1 MNDIEKLS
9 DFDLFQLFEDE
20 KKECKRWKAIY
31 QVEPCSH
38 SYKHFSQHRDS
49 YEIIKDEMA
58 RRDNDPT
65 IVLHIPGLAN
75 RRAAEL
81 NLYFNKKKTTPIA

>member
-65 IVLHIPGLAN
+65 IVLHILNAN
-75 RRAAEL
+75 AIPCCIVG
-81 NLYFNKKKTTPIA
+81 NSIHITNV